1 MSDLKKRKNEENK
14 KWYNDDNGTGWAKMS
29 DNVV

>member
-14 KWYNDDNGTGWAKMS
+14 KWYNDYSGRGWAKVS
-29 DNVV
+29 NNVV

>member
-1 MSDLKKRKNEENK
+1 MSDLKKRKNEENE
-14 KWYNDDNGTGWAKMS
+14 KWCNDDNGMVWAKVS